1 MIIYSVIGIM
11 CTILI
16 IFDIMAN
23 LPGRRIISVISFVV
37 ALVLASVYF
46 TWHKAMI
53 ESFVSGKAILC
64 SKSESAFVI
73 TNNGYVHKG
82 GYFINTKGEA
92 IDEEYCKALE

>member
-1 MIIYSVIGIM
+1 MLMYIIVFLLVGVLV
-11 CTILI
+11 T
-16 IFDIMAN
+16 FDIMAN

-64 SKSESAFVI
+64 SKSEGAFVI
-73 TNNGYVHKG
+73 TNNGYVYKG